1 MVTEIE
7 CSRCDGKLV
16 KGFIY
21 DLGHYEHKEQQ
32 VWVEGEPERSVWS
45 GVKTKD
51 RNAYSVDPYRCLDCG
66 HLEFYTTEQAA
77 K

>member
-7 CSRCDGKLV
+7 CSKCSGKML
-16 KGFIY
+16 KGFIF
-21 DLGHYEHKEQQ
+21 DRGHYEHKEQQ
-32 VWVEGEPERSVWS
+32 VWVEGEPERSLWS

-51 RNAYSVDPYRCLDCG
+51 RNAYSVDPYRCASCG
-66 HLEFYTTEQAA
+66 RLEFYTTEQAE